1 MSSDEPQTTA
11 TVLPRAARRGRGSP
25 YLIVLSGPQ
34 FGEVFDLDPG
44 TEILLGRHPDAQV
57 WIRDE
62 GVSRRHATL
71 AVGPD
76 GAHLTDLGSANGTWI
91 DGLRVTEHAIRDGA
105 RFQLGGHTTL
115 KFVQS
120 DALDAEYQRLL
131 VHGALHEPL
140 TGLYNRRHFVERL
153 VAEVAAARRH
163 VRPVSLLLADVDHFR
178 RVNDTLGRVAGDEAL
193 KMVAWVLQGAVR
205 KEDVVARFGGEEF
218 VILAR
223 ETGAAGAKALAERIR
238 RAVERSRC
246 TFEGQ
251 ELNVTLS
258 VGVAVTAGNLPLEEG
273 ADQQLLEA
281 ADRALASAKE
291 AGRNCVASSPP
302 LGE

>member
-1 MSSDEPQTTA
+1 MSSTDPQTTA
-11 TVLPRAARRGRGSP
+11 SVPARAARRGRGSP
-25 YLIVLSGPQ
+25 YLVVLSGPQ
-34 FGEVFDLDPG
+34 FGEVFDLEPG
-44 TEILLGRHPDAQV
+44 TEVLLGRHPDAQV

-76 GAHLTDLGSANGTWI
+76 GAQLSDLSSANGTWI
-91 DGLRVTEHAIRDGA
+91 DGIRVTEHAIRDGA
-105 RFQLGGHTTL
+105 RFQLGGHTTV

-120 DALDAEYQRLL
+120 DAPDAEYERLL

-140 TGLYNRRHFVERL
+140 TGLYNRRHFADRL
-153 VAEVAAARRH
+153 ASELAASRRYA
-163 VRPVSLLLADVDHFR
+163 RPVSLLVADVDHFR
-178 RVNDTLGRVAGDEAL
+178 RINDVHGRLAGDEAL

-205 KEDVVARFGGEEF
+205 KEDVVARYGGEEF

-238 RAVERSRC
+238 KAVERSRC

-251 ELNVTLS
+251 ELQVTLS
-258 VGVAVTAGNLPLEEG
+258 VGVAVTLGGLPLEAG
-273 ADQQLLEA
+273 AEQQLLEA
-281 ADRALASAKE
+281 ADRALAAAKE
-291 AGRNCVASSPP
+291 SGRNCIASSPP